1 MNLKTL
7 LCALCIV
14 LCGVIN
20 AQNSNTNWNSQ
31 QEKILDKFQLTK
43 QDTRGVELHTDYT
56 SLDCTNKISIS
67 EALLNFLNA
76 VKASDYTHYCI
87 KDESSEQF
95 SSFLNRPL
103 DIYEITRLYVQLK
116 ALNK

>member
-1 MNLKTL
+1 MKLKTL

-20 AQNSNTNWNSQ
+20 AQNSKVTWNSQ

-43 QDTRGVELHTDYT
+43 QDTRGIALHTTY
-56 SLDCTNKISIS
+56 SSVDCTNKLSLS
-67 EALLNFLNA
+67 EALLNFLTTL
-76 VKASDYTHYCI
+76 KASDFTDYCI
-87 KDESSEQF
+87 NDELSDRY
-95 SSFLNRPL
+95 SSFLNRPIG
-103 DIYEITRLYVQLK
+103 IYEITNLFVQLN